1 MYNRCKYVVEEII
14 RLQTGCGDLQRGD
27 LKAFGQKMY
36 ATHYG
41 LSKDY
46 EVSCKELDYL
56 VEYVQQSRDVIG
68 ARMMGGGFGG
78 CTINIIKKS
87 SVEGL
92 VSELTVAYLENMGK
106 ELKHYMVNIE
116 DGTSIIK

>member
-1 MYNRCKYVVEEII
+1 
-14 RLQTGCGDLQRGD
+14 
-27 LKAFGQKMY
+27 MY
-36 ATHYG
+36 ATHHG
-41 LSKDY
+41 LSKYY